1 MPAGV
6 GAAPIGNHRLD
17 RLWYGF
23 LASGRAPLPAPI
35 FFQIQGRAG
44 RWIIAVRD
52 ASNGARLLVRQATT
66 VTVQHFDLNAGF
78 PTRRFHR
85 YFEVP
90 ADFRF
95 KVSARRY
102 SRGADTILVL
112 CAPGEADTAHGIVV
126 FVISRRRKTHLL
138 ALMNRHIARKD
149 LQTADLRIAVRLFLL
164 SSGVADALTLKQFR
178 KAARAEP
185 EKKAHARL
193 LRD

>member
-112 CAPGEADTAHGIVV
+112 CAPGEANATDRIVILV
-126 FVISRRRKTHLL
+126 VSHACETHSLAFVKGYV
-138 ALMNRHIARKD
+138 AR
-149 LQTADLRIAVRLFLL
+149 Q
-164 SSGVADALTLKQFR
+164 
-178 KAARAEP
+178 
-185 EKKAHARL
+185 
-193 LRD
+193 